1 MEAEE
6 RRDEWKD
13 WKRER
18 GGYQAHLSK
27 GFQVQRGATGKE
39 IAETVFTL

>member
-1 MEAEE
+1 VEGLEE
-6 RRDEWKD
+6 R
-13 WKRER
+13 ER
-18 GGYQAHLSK
+18 GGGYQAHLSK